1 MNNYRK
7 NRSTNI
13 LIALLLIFTVNA
25 FPQPER
31 YTKGAENGYTWVRM
45 EDPSQF
51 YSTSK
56 ESYLGSILDRIRL
69 TGERYPEIESLSCKE
84 DMEKLFIEGKSDE
97 ISLEDI
103 VYEIDEFYS
112 MDDNMIIPI
121 IFAYCHSIKKLAG
134 SSIKELSD
142 YRKQVL
148 LFCNE

>member
-1 MNNYRK
+1 MIIKPTRYLVVI
-7 NRSTNI
+7 I
-13 LIALLLIFTVNA
+13 LTIAANA
-25 FPQPER
+25 FPQSER

-112 MDDNMIIPI
+112 MDDNMITPI

-134 SSIKELSD
+134 ASIRELSD
-142 YRKQVL
+142 YRKQIL